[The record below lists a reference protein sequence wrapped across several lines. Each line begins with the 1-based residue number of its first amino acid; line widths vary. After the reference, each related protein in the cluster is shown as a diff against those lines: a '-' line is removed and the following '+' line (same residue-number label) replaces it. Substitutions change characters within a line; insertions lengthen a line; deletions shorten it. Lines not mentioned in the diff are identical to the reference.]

1 PSYMDEVQRLT
12 CRFKPQMEKFIKDEI
27 SLPLWEPAF
36 DLPNLKVPQKHR
48 QFIHDL
54 KIPRARA
61 PHNHLP
67 DMLLHNLGWFQQDE
81 QLKACIQGLF
91 TTHPTHKIFVNTSSA
106 GKTRAVLEHLC
117 SNWGLYF
124 SCHDDSHVGSKD
136 VPSAM
141 SNIRKT
147 LNQST
152 LPHAPNL
159 LVTPADIAAHSR
171 NKDVHP
177 SDVTEEDVLRSRIV
191 NFKKDVPKSDKF
203 SQALEKNQQL
213 AGSLLPVP
221 LLARLL
227 ILQQYN
233 ATVQSVDGDLSQM
246 DHKRNGQDDLFHQL
260 GRDLDNYFKKENL
273 DLSQKIDIIRSLL
286 HEILQSVREALGLN
300 PRKLNGKASVYDTGA
315 FNDPEAQVAYL
326 ESFFPLDTWKTS
338 ERLRSRIYYRLKGRY
353 RFTAEYLSLV
363 LQCGYQNM
371 HQLLDQYIHSVAGF
385 HPTDSE
391 SPEKS
396 FFGVVELP
404 ALAFGFEKLDERM
417 REKVKTIAHEY
428 LFTSKLE
435 TYLGTDE
442 RWYIELGLA
451 RISGYDRQ
459 KSIKIDEPLVLLSCS
474 IWFNKQRPHTVYK
487 TLADHIQKHDPTTGR
502 NGFEEFI
509 AFYLLKVFEK
519 PRQLNHVF
527 DFGGAADN
535 GLGDREARLVTLH
548 VDESGRKPKVVEGKV
563 SLSKGAS
570 SLFGLIRLAIG
581 SDDHSVLNE

>member
-1 PSYMDEVQRLT
+1 MPSHNLNHSGGVFIPTVDQFVGKTTSGEGASSYMDEVQRLT

-27 SLPLWEPAF
+27 SLPLWEPTF

-61 PHNHLP
+61 PHDHLP
-67 DMLLHNLGWFQQDE
+67 DMLLHNLGRFQQDE
-81 QLKACIQGLF
+81 QLKARIQGLF
-91 TTHPTHKIFVNTSSA
+91 TTHPTHKIFVNTSGA

-171 NKDVHP
+171 NKDVYP
-177 SDVTEEDVLRSRIV
+177 SDVTEEDVLRSRIA

-213 AGSLLPVP
+213 AGSSLLVP

-227 ILQQYN
+227 ILQQYI

-246 DHKRNGQDDLFHQL
+246 DHKRRWLHLQLHPHLLSSNGQDDLFHQL

-273 DLSQKIDIIRSLL
+273 DLSQKIDIIQSLS

-300 PRKLNGKASVYDTGA
+300 PRKRK
-315 FNDPEAQVAYL
+315 PI
-326 ESFFPLDTWKTS
+326 PL
-338 ERLRSRIYYRLKGRY
+338 Y
-353 RFTAEYLSLV
+353 
-363 LQCGYQNM
+363 
-371 HQLLDQYIHSVAGF
+371 
-385 HPTDSE
+385 
-391 SPEKS
+391 
-396 FFGVVELP
+396 VV
-404 ALAFGFEKLDERM
+404 
-417 REKVKTIAHEY
+417 
-428 LFTSKLE
+428 
-435 TYLGTDE
+435 
-442 RWYIELGLA
+442 
-451 RISGYDRQ
+451 
-459 KSIKIDEPLVLLSCS
+459 IDECQFTVTDMENHYCS
-474 IWFNKQRPHTVYK
+474 SQWTAK
-487 TLADHIQKHDPTTGR
+487 
-502 NGFEEFI
+502 
-509 AFYLLKVFEK
+509 
-519 PRQLNHVF
+519 
-527 DFGGAADN
+527 GGI
-535 GLGDREARLVTLH
+535 LREMARWW
-548 VDESGRKPKVVEGKV
+548 DE
-563 SLSKGAS
+563 
-570 SLFGLIRLAIG
+570 
-581 SDDHSVLNE
+581 VLNRSADGRRS